1 MADAVASQT
10 IFDGLSRAVMKFTNI
25 SDGTGESKVTKV
37 DPSALNANNVGKACT
52 RVTITK
58 IHVATHGMEVLM
70 YWDAS
75 TDVLITVIPQNSIY
89 SMDLTGFGG
98 FWNNAGAGITGSI
111 QFSTAD
117 ASAGDA
123 YTITLEMIKTYG

>member
-10 IFDGLSRAVMKFTNI
+10 LFDGLQRAVMKFTNI

-37 DPSALNANNVGKACT
+37 NPSDLNANNVGQACT

-111 QFSTAD
+111 QFSTSD
-117 ASAGDA
+117 ASAGDT
-123 YTITLEMIKTYG
+123 YTVTLEMIKTYG